1 MVSAGAQ
8 PAFRGRL
15 LPLLG
20 IVLVALNVRTAVSA
34 ISPIAD
40 DIAADIPLNEISFG
54 ALGMIP
60 PAGFAIAGILGSRL
74 SARLGLEQFLLFAIV
89 AMCTGH
95 LVRGASD
102 SYAVLL
108 VASTVTLVGMGVGNI
123 LLPPLVKRYFPDRI
137 GPVTALYITMIQ
149 LSAALPAS
157 LSAPIAEA
165 ADWRWSLV
173 TWAFLAA
180 ASVIPWVL
188 MLRSLEQPEQRRLR
202 LPRRAAR
209 SARAASAELNLT
221 SAGPGLPRSIW
232 RSKVALTLAVTGAVS
247 SFNFFAIFAWLPEIL
262 VETAGLTPHE
272 AGALLALF
280 SIVGIP
286 ASILV
291 PMVAVR
297 MRKPG
302 LIVQIGISASIAG
315 FVGLWVLPDHV
326 VWLWVLLLSG
336 GQALFPVCL
345 VLINVRSR
353 TPRGSVRLS
362 SFSQGFGY
370 SVATAGPLLIGLLR
384 DASGGWTAVFALM
397 IAISLPA
404 LVTGVL
410 INRRAFVEDE
420 IAPE

>member
-1 MVSAGAQ
+1 MVSDGALHL
-8 PAFRGRL
+8 FRGRL
-15 LPLLG
+15 LPVLG

-40 DIAADIPLNEISFG
+40 DIAADIPLDEVSFG

-74 SARLGLEQFLLFAIV
+74 TARLGLERFLLVAIV
-89 AMCTGH
+89 AMCAGH
-95 LVRGASD
+95 LARGASD
-102 SYAVLL
+102 SYAVLV
-108 VASTVTLVGMGVGNI
+108 VASTVTLIGMGIGNI
-123 LLPPLVKRYFPDRI
+123 LLPPLVKRYFPERI
-137 GPVTALYITMIQ
+137 GAVTALYITMIQ

-157 LSAPIAEA
+157 LAAPLAEA
-165 ADWRWSLV
+165 ANWRWSLA

-180 ASVIPWVL
+180 ASVVPWVL
-188 MLRSLEQPEQRRLR
+188 MLRSAEHEHRPR
-202 LPRRAAR
+202 LPRRTAR
-209 SARAASAELNLT
+209 SAQAASAALNLP
-221 SAGPGLPRSIW
+221 SADPGLPGPIW
-232 RSKVALTLAVTGAVS
+232 RSKVALTLAITGAVS
-247 SFNFFAIFAWLPEIL
+247 SFNFFAVFAWLPEIL
-262 VETAGLTPHE
+262 VQTAGQTPHQ
-272 AGALLALF
+272 AGALLALY

-291 PMVAVR
+291 PIVAVR

-315 FVGLWVLPDHV
+315 FAGLWVLPDQV